1 MDVIEIK
8 EWLDKL
14 IENIENFNSLR
25 NFNSQIYTL
34 PHDRT
39 ITIYNGIEIIADMLE
54 TSLICEDSGGDFF
67 NFKYYINYKGYEILQ
82 FSSERYDNAVSD

>member
-1 MDVIEIK
+1 MDAIEIK

-39 ITIYNGIEIIADMLE
+39 IMIYNGIEIIADMLE
-54 TSLICEDSGGDFF
+54 TNLICEDSGGDFF
-67 NFKYYINYKGYEILQ
+67 NFKYYINYKGYEIIQ
-82 FSSERYDNAVSD
+82 FSKERLYAGTD

>member
-1 MDVIEIK
+1 MDANEIM

-34 PHDRT
+34 PQDRT
-39 ITIYNGIEIIADMLE
+39 IMIYNGIEIIADMLE

-67 NFKYYINYKGYEILQ
+67 NFKYYINYKGYEIIQ
-82 FSSERYDNAVSD
+82 FSKERFDAISD

>member
-1 MDVIEIK
+1 MDAIEIK

-39 ITIYNGIEIIADMLE
+39 IMIYNGIEIIADMLE

-67 NFKYYINYKGYEILQ
+67 NFKYYINYKGYEIIQ
-82 FSSERYDNAVSD
+82 FSKERLDAVSD